1 MSPFKISGICLSL
14 LVLSGCG
21 NDPEPEKSLPPLVV
35 DTAERFAPVEL
46 KIPGVGQDEKT
57 EKGDV
62 TVLALPDPNATA
74 DSAAQADAQTGD
86 GTPAA
91 ADKPAGAISNADV
104 PRPLI
109 LSDVVHS
116 RFSNLLQGA
125 NEVPIIDAV
134 FYPLGWS
141 KDGKFAYAIEPP
153 DEAVGS
159 YFLNVYV
166 QDLVTDKV
174 LWSDRYQSPPESS
187 KGLQSFAAYWMAN
200 ETAMKAR
207 FKKYGI
213 VPTQE
218 GVLFAG
224 PINYENDQIK
234 YQVLKK
240 LKAQPDLGNVAM
252 VSEYQVEVASSRG
265 KKSVHK
271 ETYKTP
277 LSVLD
282 VDVIGYLR
290 GDDPERV
297 AILVGGVKR
306 GWEGPPHVTWFK
318 VIGTNLRLGFKK

>member
-1 MSPFKISGICLSL
+1 MSPYKISGICLSL

-21 NDPEPEKSLPPLVV
+21 NDPEPEKSLPTLVV
-35 DTAERFAPVEL
+35 DNTERFAPVEL
-46 KIPGVGQDEKT
+46 KIPGVGQEESSEDGVG

-62 TVLALPDPNATA
+62 VVMKLPDPNAQDTA
-74 DSAAQADAQTGD
+74 A
-86 GTPAA
+86 TPAV
-91 ADKPAGAISNADV
+91 ADKPADPAPLSNVDI
-104 PRPLI
+104 PLPLL
-109 LSDVVHS
+109 LSEAVHT
-116 RFSNLLQGA
+116 RFSNLLQGTS
-125 NEVPIIDAV
+125 ELPIIDAI

-166 QDLVTDKV
+166 QDLVTDKI
-174 LWSDRYQSPPESS
+174 LWQDKYQSPPESKS
-187 KGLQSFAAYWMAN
+187 GYQSFAAYWTAN
-200 ETAMKAR
+200 ESAMKAR
-207 FKKYGI
+207 LQKYGI
-213 VPTQE
+213 APMQE

-224 PINYENDQIK
+224 PINYGNDQVQ
-234 YQVLKK
+234 YQVQKK
-240 LKAQPDLGNVAM
+240 LKAQPDFGNLAM
-252 VSEYQVEVASSRG
+252 VSEYQVEVSSASRG
-265 KKSVHK
+265 KKTVHK
-271 ETYKTP
+271 ETYKAP

-318 VIGTNLRLGFKK
+318 VVGTNLKRGFKK

>member
-46 KIPGVGQDEKT
+46 KIPGVGGDEVVA

-62 TVLALPDPNATA
+62 TVMALPDQSIPTE
-74 DSAAQADAQTGD
+74 D
-86 GTPAA
+86 AA
-91 ADKPAGAISNADV
+91 ADKPAGPVTSVDI
-104 PRPLI
+104 PRPLL
-109 LSDVVHS
+109 LSEVVHT
-116 RFSNLLQGA
+116 RFSNLLQGTS
-125 NEVPIIDAV
+125 ELPIIDAV

-174 LWSDRYQSPPESS
+174 LWQDKYQSPAESDA
-187 KGLQSFAAYWMAN
+187 GFRSFAAYWMAK
-200 ETAMKAR
+200 ESDIKAR
-207 FKKYGI
+207 LNKYGI
-213 VPTQE
+213 ELMQE

-224 PINYENDQIK
+224 PINYKDDQIK
-234 YQVLKK
+234 YQVQKK
-240 LKAQPDLGNVAM
+240 LKAQPNFGNVAM
-252 VSEYQVEVASSRG
+252 VSEYQIEVASTTRG

-271 ETYKTP
+271 ETYKAP

-318 VIGTNLRLGFKK
+318 VIGTNLRRGFKK